1 MIDNYPIKILFI
13 PIYVV
18 IRTETEPLTVIQ
30 VEYRIEEKLTMA
42 TSYENK
48 ATDINGNTSKRLS
61 EEESRQVAED
71 ARQDAWTSESF
82 IKEIFGGSFNIKI
95 LSSVPPAK
103 PFSEDFH
110 KFYAQMKIFL
120 ETEVDSNRIDRE
132 GQYPPEVITKLAE
145 MGAMGMKIPKKYGGL
160 GFTLSEYGKI
170 MELLGSQD
178 SNVLALLSAH
188 QSIGI
193 PNPLM
198 HFGTDA
204 QKEKYLPQV
213 ARGMIT
219 AFALTEGE
227 VGSDPANLSTTLSR
241 TPEGDFILNGEKLW
255 CTNGT
260 IAGLYVVMA
269 RHEDT
274 KKISAVIVERGWQG
288 VEVVTRCHFM
298 GMRALE
304 NGVIRFTNVRIPKDN
319 LLWKEGKGLKL
330 ALVTLNT
337 GRLSIPNG
345 VVGGGRRLTQIVRAW
360 GAKRYQWGSV
370 IGKHEAV
377 AHMISDITT
386 TSFAIESMAYLCNR
400 MADEG
405 TRDIRLEAAVA
416 KLWTTEEGWK
426 MVDTTLQIRG
436 GRGFETADSLIN
448 RGEAGVG
455 IERMLRDFRIN
466 LIFEGSSEIMHL
478 FIAREAL
485 DKHLSKAWDLV
496 NPKSSWGTRIKAV
509 PKVIKFY
516 AWWYPSRWWGL
527 STFFKYH
534 SYGSLGQHLR
544 KSERFARRLS
554 RSIFHQ
560 MVLNGPKLEK
570 KQATLFRAVDIG
582 ADLFALSAAIIHA
595 NDQLKLNKS
604 DAKAKTRLA
613 DLFARKMLRR
623 IQSKFNDLG
632 SNDDIQKVKLSR
644 AILEGEYKFME
655 HGVTLDKEI
664 EFMEFGRH

>member
-1 MIDNYPIKILFI
+1 MSDHLQASVSDLN
-13 PIYVV
+13 V
-18 IRTETEPLTVIQ
+18 
-30 VEYRIEEKLTMA
+30 
-42 TSYENK
+42 
-48 ATDINGNTSKRLS
+48 NTGKRLS

-71 ARQDAWTSESF
+71 AREDTWTSESF
-82 IKEIFGGSFNIKI
+82 IKEIFGGSFNLGI
-95 LSSVPPAK
+95 LTSVPTAK
-103 PFSEDFH
+103 PFSDDFL
-110 KFYAQMKIFL
+110 KFYSQMKTFL
-120 ETEVDSNRIDRE
+120 ETQVDSNRIDRE
-132 GQYPPEVITKLAE
+132 GQYPPEIIQKLAE

-178 SNVLALLSAH
+178 SNLLALLSAH

-198 HFGTDA
+198 HFGTEA
-204 QKEKYLPQV
+204 QKEKYLPRV
-213 ARGMIT
+213 AKGMIT

-227 VGSDPANLSTTLSR
+227 VGSDPANLSTTLTR
-241 TPEGDFILNGEKLW
+241 TNEGDFVLNGEKLW

-274 KKISAVIVERGWQG
+274 KKISAVIVERNWPG

-304 NGVIRFTNVRIPKDN
+304 NGIIRFTNVRIPKDN

-360 GAKRYQWGSV
+360 ASKRYQWGSV
-370 IGKHEAV
+370 IGKHEAI
-377 AHMISDITT
+377 AHMVSDITS

-400 MADEG
+400 MADQG

-448 RGEAGVG
+448 RGEPGVA

-496 NPKSSWGTRIKAV
+496 NPKSSWITRIKAI
-509 PKVIKFY
+509 PKVIAFY
-516 AWWYPSRWWGL
+516 SWWYPSRWWGL
-527 STFFKYH
+527 STFLKYH
-534 SYGSLGQHLR
+534 SYGALGQHLR

-560 MVLNGPKLEK
+560 MVIHGPKLEK

-595 NDQLKLNKS
+595 DDQVRS
-604 DAKAKTRLA
+604 KTSNSREKTILA
-613 DLFARKMLRR
+613 DLFARRMLRR
-623 IQSKFNDLG
+623 IQSKFNDLS
-632 SNDDIQKVKLSR
+632 SNDDSKKVKLSR
-644 AILEGEYKFME
+644 AILEGEYKFIE
-655 HGVTLDKEI
+655 HGVTFDKEI
-664 EFMEFGRH
+664 EFMEFGKI